1 MISRYL
7 IILSNF
13 DIRKIF
19 ASTLLATALAHSNDD
34 IYPHSDATVL
44 HEPFLL

>member
-7 IILSNF
+7 NTLSNF
-13 DIRKIF
+13 DIRKIL
-19 ASTLLATALAHSNDD
+19 ASTLLATALAHPNDD

-44 HEPFLL
+44 HETCLL

>member
-13 DIRKIF
+13 DIQKIF
-19 ASTLLATALAHSNDD
+19 VSTLLATALAHPNDD

-44 HEPFLL
+44 HETCLL